1 MGGNQGVFDCSVNY
15 DQILIEAVLKKP
27 AWISL
32 CNKEKGEKSKM

>member
-32 CNKEKGEKSKM
+32 SNKEKGEKSKM